1 MKKFFSL
8 VLLISVLIPV
18 LSFAA
23 QNGPVSPGRGT
34 QTGTTFSGTVYGNVS
49 TGGCT
54 TQNIQGIL
62 VCVGQI
68 FSRMIPLT
76 ASLALVYFLWG
87 VSKLIRAQGDTKM
100 IDEGKRTAFWGII
113 ALFVLASIG
122 GITIFLQHD
131 LLGSVPNTMP

>member
-1 MKKFFSL
+1 MKKVYLL
-8 VLLISVLIPV
+8 VLLASIIIPT
-18 LSFAA
+18 LSYAA
-23 QNGPVSPGRGT
+23 QNGSGLPGRGT
-34 QTGTTFSGTVYGNVS
+34 QTGTTFGGTVYANVS
-49 TGGCT
+49 TRGCT

-62 VCVGQI
+62 VCIGQI
-68 FSRMIPLT
+68 FERAIPLT